1 MKDITTVSRVVSLGA
16 RAFLF
21 MIIIAIIL
29 IWGYTKAGYRLSTL
43 LEFRRKIKKF
53 PKKIQK

>member
-29 IWGYTKAGYRLSTL
+29 IWGYTKAGYKLIEHST
-43 LEFRRKIKKF
+43 
-53 PKKIQK
+53 